1 VTFTPLGQ
9 FGPVCDPA
17 GTTQTVSGPPG
28 SVNNPER
35 PQFEQIGIPESVTRD
50 FTTGKYSP
58 LTVIFPGYFGPICD
72 PDYFLD
78 PYSAG
83 PPNTEDEDENRY
95 SFPPIFNPDL
105 PIPIPGPQIPGFG
118 GMRCK
123 YNPETE
129 EYYDCEPV
137 YVDLVRG
144 GEIEISDPNCVGF
157 DCYPFQDRL
166 IDRYKKRLVPEPYQ
180 GPEFNEFYCLG
191 FWPDES
197 FDPNIAEL
205 TEVIDSITA
214 GIGTNES
221 NEGLTN
227 SHTLYKSFIIG
238 MNPSNSSIANTN
250 SSKGWN
256 DWMRDHA
263 VSPEPYQVGQ
273 GAVYTWQLLYYVT
286 TPGTYTVEYGN
297 DDSAHMKFSGAE
309 GASIPVFDGGG
320 NFKTAPATAN
330 ITFTTAGWK
339 RFEFQVTNASGS
351 SAWHKNPV
359 GLGVVIS
366 GIGFDMRTYAQ
377 DNSSG
382 PLYGKDA
389 YAGEVWVQGRKTT
402 ELELEVAHRTLFFG
416 EGDGPIYKTI
426 QLEGGLIN
434 VQLGSRYAGGGDTSA
449 NQFDLADSKVF
460 IHSATISGKPDGW
473 LGFKSYIVELP
484 TGKVADGNATRAE
497 LVAAGFGDWI
507 QPALDNGDLVRG
519 DLPSATKGGYDP
531 PYYGTIRL
539 NIFASQGTTTAQRY
553 EYEPKS
559 RPETF
564 AVEHPAWSDWMNQYA
579 VWVNNAECVLPDD
592 PQQVTYYVNFPTS
605 SEYVFEVG
613 SDNITTISID
623 GENIG
628 PNGANSVFTDF
639 KSSPTIF
646 THSVTSGARQM
657 VVTCTN
663 VDNGQGD
670 WRKNPGG
677 WAIRISNTGQ
687 VAAGNL
693 DVNFDSQGNLVATGS
708 GTASVSLELDWDD
721 NPNTFGQAL
730 GTLTY
735 GSTSWTQTA
744 GKTKGRTTKTLTI
757 NGAGTTNV
765 TIQGGTGYGGFVLNN
780 SKELCFRDLDNTD
793 CNAKF
798 KITSV
803 TNETSTTTGIP
814 TSFQLWNRDEG
825 DWVDTNIGEFVIR
838 EEGNDGR
845 WNAVGDSVTQDF
857 TMTGGNGSGL
867 VLNMTLVAN
876 ADGSD
881 IDTNVRVNSIK
892 TAGTGYSPGEVLN
905 ISPGNPSTDWNR
917 GGGLVRINTVTN
929 NLNNPVATSTG
940 EIFHTRQGVGIELY
954 PEGSLISA
962 TDPIKGNNVL
972 AFETVSTIV
981 AHRPTGYASTGCNTY
996 TDSTSTNVRR
1006 EVSVADVNNAEIRHL
1021 GGNAGGSCG
1030 SFRIR
1035 VIVDGVDIIN
1045 EYRSNWEVADASLK
1059 ATIDPQSYIEVV
1071 MSEGNAANANEDT
1084 QTKFEIVSAT
1094 NAQRVQLIT
1103 CRFEPRP

>member
-1 VTFTPLGQ
+1 MTFTPYGQ

-17 GTTQTVSGPPG
+17 GVTQVVSGPPG

-35 PQFEQIGIPESVTRD
+35 PQFQQIGIPESVTRD

-83 PPNTEDEDENRY
+83 PPNTEDEDQNRY
-95 SFPPIFNPDL
+95 TYPPVYNPDL
-105 PIPIPGPQIPGFG
+105 PIPIPGPSIPGFG

-123 YNPETE
+123 YDPETE
-129 EYYDCEPV
+129 QYYDCEPI

-144 GEIEISDPNCVGF
+144 GELKLSDPNCVGF

-166 IDRYKKRLVPEPYQ
+166 IDRYKKRFIPEPYQ

-191 FWPDES
+191 FWPDEN

-205 TEVIDSITA
+205 SEVIDSISV

-227 SHTLYKSFIIG
+227 SRTLYKSFVVG
-238 MNPSNSSIANTN
+238 MNPTN
-250 SSKGWN
+250 SAIAGNAWN
-256 DWMRDHA
+256 SWMRDHA
-263 VSPEPYQVGQ
+263 VSPAPYLVEL
-273 GAVYTWQLLYYVT
+273 GASYSWQLLYYVT
-286 TPGTYTVEYGN
+286 SPGTYNVDYGV
-297 DDSAHMKFSGAE
+297 DDTAVFTFSGSE
-309 GASIPVFDGGG
+309 GTNVPVFDVGG
-320 NFKTAPATAN
+320 NFKTAPSQAN
-330 ITFTTAGWK
+330 ITFGSAGWK
-339 RFEFQVTNASGS
+339 RFEFTVVNTGGS
-351 SAWHKNPV
+351 SAWHANPV
-359 GLGVVIS
+359 GLGVEIS
-366 GIGFDMRTYAQ
+366 GIGFDLADYAQ
-377 DNSSG
+377 NNSSG

-389 YAGEVWVQGRKTT
+389 YAEQVWDAGRKTT
-402 ELELEVAHRTLFFG
+402 ELQLEVAHRTLFPG
-416 EGDGPIYKTI
+416 EGDGPIYKTVS
-426 QLEGGLIN
+426 LEGGLIN
-434 VQLGSRYAGGGDTSA
+434 VQLGSRRDTGGDSTS
-449 NQFDLADSKVF
+449 NQFDQADSKVF
-460 IHSATISGKPDGW
+460 VHSATISGKPTGW
-473 LGFKSYIVELP
+473 IGFKSYIIELP
-484 TGKVADGNATRAE
+484 TGKVADGNATRSE
-497 LVAAGFGDWI
+497 LVAAGFGDWVATAI
-507 QPALDNGDLVRG
+507 NNGDLNRG
-519 DLPSATKGGYDP
+519 DLPSATRGGYDA

-539 NIFASQGTTTAQRY
+539 NIFASQGSTKAQRY

-564 AVEHPAWSDWMNQYA
+564 AVEHPAWSNWMNQYA
-579 VWVNNAECVLPDD
+579 VWVNAAECVLPDEL
-592 PQQVTYYVNFPTS
+592 QSVTYYVNFPTS

-613 SDNITTISID
+613 SDNITEIFLD
-623 GENIG
+623 GERIG
-628 PNGANSVFTDF
+628 PDGINSTFTDF

-646 THSVTSGARQM
+646 THSVTSGGRQM
-657 VVTCTN
+657 VVNCTN

-687 VAAGNL
+687 VAAGDL
-693 DVNFDSQGNLVATGS
+693 DVTFDNNGNLVATGS
-708 GTASVSLELDWDD
+708 GTASVSLELEWDD
-721 NPNTFGQAL
+721 NPNTYGQAL

-735 GSTSWTQTA
+735 AGTSWTQTS
-744 GKTKGRTTKTLTI
+744 GKDEGRKTKTITLS
-757 NGAGTTNV
+757 GAGTTNV
-765 TIQGGTGYGGFVLNN
+765 TISPGTGYGGFVKQSNRT
-780 SKELCFRDLDNTD
+780 LCFRDLDGND

-803 TNETSTTTGIP
+803 TNQTSTTSGIP
-814 TSFQLWNRDEG
+814 TGFQLWDRNVG
-825 DWVDTNIGEFVIR
+825 DWVDVNIGEFRIR

-845 WNAVGDSVTQDF
+845 WSAVGDLITQDY

-867 VLNMTLVAN
+867 ILNMTLVAN
-876 ADGSD
+876 ADGPND
-881 IDTNVRVNSIK
+881 IDTNVRINSIK

-929 NLNNPVATSTG
+929 NLNNPVAGAAG
-940 EIFHTRQGVGIELY
+940 EIFNTRQGVGIELY

-972 AFETVSTIV
+972 AFETPSMTV
-981 AHRPTGYASTGCNTY
+981 AHRPTGYASSGCNTY
-996 TDSTSTNVRR
+996 NDSTTTNVRR
-1006 EVSVADVNNAEIRHL
+1006 EVAVADVNNAQIRHL

-1045 EYRSNWEVADASLK
+1045 EYRSDWATADSSIN
-1059 ATIDPQSYIEVV
+1059 ATIDPQSYIDVEI
-1071 MSEGNAANANEDT
+1071 SEGNAGNANEDT

-1103 CRFEPRP
+1103 CRFEPRI